1 MQSKVLVFAHT
12 PPPLHGQSY
21 MVELMIQG
29 LGGDWRTGSGQK
41 KTDLQVGDET
51 SVQCF
56 HVNAR
61 VSDDL
66 EDVGGMRFGKLVR
79 LAKFCLEAIGCRL
92 RHGVDALYY
101 VPAPAKRSAILRDW
115 MVMLC
120 VRPWFRRTIFHWH
133 AFGLGE
139 WASKSGVLQSLTR
152 CLLKNAD
159 CSIVLTEFNK
169 ADAAVFSP
177 KQLVVIPNGIPDP
190 APAFISKI
198 LPERE
203 KRLREREEKK
213 QGLRVLFLAHC
224 TREKG
229 LFDTLEAIRLANL
242 QCHQASESPISLT
255 VAGDF
260 MDSKE
265 KTGFEQRVAEIH
277 QELGGEIVR
286 YAGFLRGR
294 EKTEAFAS
302 HDVLCFPTFYGG
314 ETFGVTILEAL
325 AFGLPVVTTKWR
337 GIPEILPPNWPYLVE
352 CHDVETLARSLRE
365 VGGFGEFQCLRN
377 LFLDQYAVEPY
388 LQNLRQVLAP
398 SLRT

>member
-21 MVELMIQG
+21 MVELMLQG
-29 LGGDWRTGSGQK
+29 LGGDWRAGSGQK
-41 KTDLQVGDET
+41 KTGFQAGDAP

-92 RHGVDALYY
+92 RHGVDTLYY

-133 AFGLGE
+133 AFGLGA

-152 CLLKNAD
+152 RLLKNAD

-169 ADAAVFSP
+169 VDAAVFSP

-213 QGLRVLFLAHC
+213 PGLRVLFLAHC

-229 LFDTLEAIRLANL
+229 LFDTLEAIRLVNL
-242 QCHQASESPISLT
+242 QCQQASEPPISLT

-260 MDSKE
+260 LDLKE
-265 KTGFEQRVAEIH
+265 KAEFEQRVAEIH

-302 HDVLCFPTFYGG
+302 HNVLCFPTFYA
-314 ETFGVTILEAL
+314 EEALPVTILEAL
-325 AFGLPVVTTKWR
+325 AFGLPVITTKWR
-337 GIPEILPPNWPYLVE
+337 GIPEILPLNWPYLAE
-352 CHDVETLARSLRE
+352 CHDVEMLARYLRE
-365 VGGFGEFQCLRN
+365 VGRFGEFQSLRD
-377 LFLDQYAVEPY
+377 LFLHQYAVEPY
-388 LQNLRQVLAP
+388 LRELQKILG
-398 SLRT
+398 S